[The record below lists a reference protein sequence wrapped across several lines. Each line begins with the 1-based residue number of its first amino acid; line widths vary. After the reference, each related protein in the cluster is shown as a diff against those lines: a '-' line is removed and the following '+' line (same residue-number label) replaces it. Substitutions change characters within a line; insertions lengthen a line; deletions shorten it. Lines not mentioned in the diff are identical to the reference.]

1 MHHVI
6 FILFLFAL
14 GACVGSFLNV
24 VVWRLPRDESIVSP
38 PSRCPKCE
46 TPLAWYDNIPVL
58 GWLMLGGKCRYCGQP
73 ISARYP
79 IIEFITGAI
88 FVLYYVLYFIVQ
100 KGPCPPGAPLVE
112 RPLDF
117 RLDWPIYLLHMYLLA
132 TLLAASLIDA
142 ELFIIPVEMTW
153 WAAGVGIVAH
163 ALVDRPTVPGALIVS
178 PMAGAIA
185 AGGAVGLIVSLILL
199 KRNLIPTS
207 FAEIAPLMEHERE
220 RQMAEAARAR
230 SEGRESPP
238 EQPDMTPAQIR
249 GEVRKEIVVL
259 LPPMLL
265 AIVSVVLYATVPA
278 LKSAWDALVRFDTIS
293 VSGMFGA
300 ILGALVGGLVVWVT
314 RILGTLGFGRE
325 AMGMGDVHLMFGV
338 GAVVGAGAST
348 VAFFAAPFFGIAVAL
363 YMLATGTR
371 RELPYGPYL
380 SLATAFVMIWYCDVA
395 AAMSP
400 GMRGLRMMIEDLFSR
415 GSAG

>member
-1 MHHVI
+1 MLHVI

-38 PSRCPKCE
+38 PSHCPKCQ
-46 TPLAWYDNIPVL
+46 TPLAWRDNIPVF
-58 GWLMLGGKCRYCGQP
+58 GWILLRGKCRYCAQP
-73 ISARYP
+73 ISPRYP
-79 IIEFITGAI
+79 VIEFITGAT

-100 KGPCPPGAPLVE
+100 QGPCPPVQPLVP
-112 RPLDF
+112 RALDF

-153 WAAGVGIVAH
+153 WAAAVGIVVH
-163 ALVDRPTVPGALIVS
+163 ALVDRPTVPGALVVGA
-178 PMAGAIA
+178 PAAAIA
-185 AGGAVGLIVSLILL
+185 AGGALGLIVSLILL
-199 KRNLIPTS
+199 KRSLIPTS
-207 FAEIAPLMEHERE
+207 FAEVAPLMEHERE
-220 RQMAEAARAR
+220 RHLAEAARAR
-230 SEGRESPP
+230 AEGREPPP

-249 GEVRKEIVVL
+249 GEVRKEVIFL
-259 LPPMLL
+259 LPPLIL
-265 AIVSVVLYATVPA
+265 AIIAVVLYAKVPA
-278 LKSAWDALVRFDTIS
+278 LKQAWDSLMRVKMIS
-293 VSGMFGA
+293 VSGMSGA
-300 ILGALVGGLVVWVT
+300 VLGALVGGLVVWVT

-338 GAVVGAGAST
+338 GAGAST
-348 VAFFAAPFFGIAVAL
+348 VAFFVAPFFGIAVAL

-380 SLATAFVMIWYCDVA
+380 SLGTAFVMIWYCDIA
-395 AAMSP
+395 NMLRP
-400 GMRGLRMMIEDLFSR
+400 GMEGLRQVIGNLF
-415 GSAG
+415 AGGA